1 VYGLVLSDQI
11 CEKMQRVSSAADGG
25 RMQLPLITPQ
35 LPTPPAAPVA
45 SVDLLRATGFA
56 ARLADV
62 AARRA
67 PTAPVVGSSGLSRG
81 VGGDQPPNPEL
92 IAAANGATTLG
103 AMLRAGTSQAP
114 TSGSG
119 AMFGLAG
126 SVTNSRDAT
135 MLSAATLFSSGS
147 GPFAGH
153 VATVSPVEGAVSS
166 SFGPRVHPITGAHRD
181 HDGLDLAAPTG
192 TSVRAITDGTVVR
205 AEDAGGYGLLVEV
218 DHGNGVTTRYAHL
231 SSIDVQVGQRLGVG
245 GHIGAV
251 GSTGRSTGPH
261 LHVEV
266 RVDGEPQDP
275 AGSW

>member
-1 VYGLVLSDQI
+1 VYGLLFSDQI
-11 CEKMQRVSSAADGG
+11 CEKMQRAGGAADGG
-25 RMQLPLITPQ
+25 RMQVPLITPQ
-35 LPTPPAAPVA
+35 LPTPPTAPVA

-62 AARRA
+62 AVRRA
-67 PTAPVVGSSGLSRG
+67 PTPPVVGSAGSARG
-81 VGGDQPPNPEL
+81 VGAGQTPSPEL

-114 TSGSG
+114 
-119 AMFGLAG
+119 
-126 SVTNSRDAT
+126 
-135 MLSAATLFSSGS
+135 SAASLFSSGS

-153 VATVSPVEGAVSS
+153 VATVSPVEGVVSS
-166 SFGPRVHPITGAHRD
+166 SFGPRVHPITGQHRD
-181 HDGLDLAAPTG
+181 HDGLDIAAPTG
-192 TSVRAITDGTVVR
+192 TAVRAITDGTVVR

-218 DHGNGVTTRYAHL
+218 DHGNGVITRYAHL
-231 SSIDVQVGQRLGVG
+231 SSIDVEVGQRLGVG
-245 GHIGAV
+245 GHLGAV

-266 RVDGEPQDP
+266 RVDGEPLDP

>member
-1 VYGLVLSDQI
+1 
-11 CEKMQRVSSAADGG
+11 MQV
-25 RMQLPLITPQ
+25 PLITPQ
-35 LPTPPAAPVA
+35 LPTPPTAPVP

-67 PTAPVVGSSGLSRG
+67 PTPPVVGSAGSAGG
-81 VGGDQPPNPEL
+81 VGAGTAPNPEL

-114 TSGSG
+114 SSASG
-119 AMFGLAG
+119 AMFGVAG
-126 SVTNSRDAT
+126 SATNSRGAAT
-135 MLSAATLFSSGS
+135 LSAASLFSSGS

-166 SFGPRVHPITGAHRD
+166 NFGPRVHPITGQRRD
-181 HDGLDLAAPTG
+181 HDGLDIAAPTG

-205 AEDAGGYGLLVEV
+205 AENAGGYGLLVEV
-218 DHGNGVTTRYAHL
+218 DHGNGVITRYAHL
-231 SSIDVQVGQRLGVG
+231 SSIDVEVGQRLGVG
-245 GHIGAV
+245 GHLGAV

-266 RVDGEPQDP
+266 RVDGEPLDP

>member
-1 VYGLVLSDQI
+1 MFSDEI
-11 CEKMQRVSSAADGG
+11 CEKMQRAGSAADGE
-25 RMQLPLITPQ
+25 RMQVPLITPQ
-35 LPTPPAAPVA
+35 LPTPPTAPVP

-67 PTAPVVGSSGLSRG
+67 PMAPVVGSAGSARG
-81 VGGDQPPNPEL
+81 VGAGKAPNPEL

-114 TSGSG
+114 SSASG

-126 SVTNSRDAT
+126 SVTNSRGAA
-135 MLSAATLFSSGS
+135 MLSAASLFSSGS

-153 VATVSPVEGAVSS
+153 VATVSPVEGVVSS
-166 SFGPRVHPITGAHRD
+166 SFGPRVHPITGKHRD
-181 HDGLDLAAPTG
+181 HDGLDIAAPTG

-218 DHGNGVTTRYAHL
+218 DHGNGVITRYAHL
-231 SSIDVQVGQRLGVG
+231 SSIDVEVGQRLGVG
-245 GHIGAV
+245 GHLGAV

-266 RVDGEPQDP
+266 RVDGEPLDP
-275 AGSW
+275 VGSW